1 MKNSTK
7 WIIAIVC
14 LLVVIGVVLFIVIR
28 NIEKEKTQFEFAT
41 IWQVGTADKEK
52 MPPDFSKASD
62 RVRMS
67 RQGFVK
73 GLSTHPGMENY
84 EEVIISESSDPRA
97 FENGIAD
104 LYANSNI
111 LLTIG
116 GTTDEIT
123 MNASMEMNYFKIPIL
138 IPFAD
143 GDFSSDDSAQ
153 PYSIR
158 MTPTAQKYAEYFNG
172 LFSSNLFTYINNV
185 IFMDR
190 SIPEYAINV
199 AVFFL
204 DNYNG
209 HNTAVNITQVIMEN
223 GYNVDVFSPYPSLPE
238 LQYMIQ
244 SMWLNDPERMNEID
258 VVLIIG
264 EDGESMAGM
273 SGINKM
279 WKDRNLE
286 PLFYLV
292 GFLPYSVEED
302 IFNARNIFAIQ
313 QALDFSHC
321 PAEIVNRSEAMG
333 YAAGY
338 IVSSVMN
345 TAQQKQP
352 DEPGLLQLLF
362 SSPDRRKSLHQDYLA
377 SYRENIRSILLEMD
391 DNIPCFGRGDFDVN
405 SDLNVNLE
413 LVRYT
418 GIDQQESVGS
428 GVLTDYLIDKIR
440 HEYNLFESE

>member
-14 LLVVIGVVLFIVIR
+14 LLIVIGVVLFIVIR

-41 IWQVGTADKEK
+41 IWQVGTADTEK
-52 MPPDFSKASD
+52 MPPDFSKATE

-84 EEVIISESSDPRA
+84 KEVVISESSDARA

-104 LYANSNI
+104 LFANSNI

-153 PYSIR
+153 SYSIR
-158 MTPTAQKYAEYFNG
+158 MTPTAQKYAEYFNN
-172 LFSSNLFTYINNV
+172 LFSSNLFTYINNIV
-185 IFMDR
+185 FMDK
-190 SIPEYAINV
+190 SIPEYDFNV
-199 AVFFL
+199 AVYFL
-204 DNYNG
+204 DNFNG

-223 GYNVDVFSPYPSLPE
+223 GYNVDIFTPYYSLSE
-238 LQYMIQ
+238 LQYIIQ
-244 SMWLNDPERMNEID
+244 SMWQADPERLTDID

-264 EDGESMAGM
+264 EDGSPMAGM
-273 SGINKM
+273 SDINKL

-292 GFLPYSVEED
+292 GFLPYSIEED
-302 IFNARNIFAIQ
+302 IFNARNIFAVQ
-313 QALDFSHC
+313 QALDLSQC

-345 TAQQKQP
+345 TVQQKQLE
-352 DEPGLLQLLF
+352 EPGLLQLLF
-362 SSPDRRKSLHQDYLA
+362 SSPDHRRSLHQDYLN
-377 SYRENIRSILLEMD
+377 SYRETIRSILLEM
-391 DNIPCFGRGDFDVN
+391 NEHIPCFGWGDFDAN

-418 GIDQQESVGS
+418 GVDQQESVGS
-428 GVLTDYLIDKIR
+428 GIMTDYLIDKIR
-440 HEYNLFESE
+440 REYNLTESE